1 MKHPVAG
8 IRTSPIALL
17 PASPPTAAAKAAG
30 LQAAAQV
37 ADARQTHQP
46 LSAAPCTAG
55 AAVDVCAAG
64 RCIGALGCCCASYGT
79 ACTAEF
85 VTRAAGCCRCHC
97 GAVHPQSQ
105 STETAAR
112 GCVTLA
118 AAQCARPCER
128 RAREAASGP
137 TAVAPLA
144 ARSRLH
150 ARFSPRRWPRHHHCC
165 RTNTTVATVHAP
177 LISAPAWSQCARLRS
192 RRWQLGL
199 DHEPSGRYRSSPSP
213 RPC

>member
-1 MKHPVAG
+1 MHSRSGRRRLRGGQVHWRPG
-8 IRTSPIALL
+8 LL
-17 PASPPTAAAKAAG
+17 LRVLWHGMHS
-30 LQAAAQV
+30 
-37 ADARQTHQP
+37 R
-46 LSAAPCTAG
+46 S
-55 AAVDVCAAG
+55 
-64 RCIGALGCCCASYGT
+64 
-79 ACTAEF
+79 

-150 ARFSPRRWPRHHHCC
+150 ARFSPRRWPRHHHCW
-165 RTNTTVATVHAP
+165 RTNTTVATVHVP